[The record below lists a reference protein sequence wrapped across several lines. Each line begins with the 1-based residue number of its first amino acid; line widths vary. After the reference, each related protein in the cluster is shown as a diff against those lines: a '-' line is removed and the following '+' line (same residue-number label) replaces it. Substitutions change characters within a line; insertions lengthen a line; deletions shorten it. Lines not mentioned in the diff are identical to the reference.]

1 MTHIDYNNF
10 ILEKNRNF
18 NEQNSILIET
28 SSDDFRLGTHLVRK
42 SKENLYVIYYYME
55 NNIST
60 IYFQGFDIYIVYI
73 ELESI
78 VMNILSKYDLIGK
91 DYNIIDRPSFN
102 LNEKTLKYNL
112 EKIKEENIDKIADE
126 FITFYKQNALP
137 FFEKWKDLNVLYEY
151 IKDKTEEELWDI
163 LGQFAPMKKAVILKL
178 CNDSNYQEFM
188 DSYFQKQKEYFDE
201 DPEDIDNIRYYN
213 ASKELKQVLDNTK
226 PIYNGVRE
234 IGFRNR

>member
-1 MTHIDYNNF
+1 MNHIDYNNF

-91 DYNIIDRPSFN
+91 NYNIIDRPSFN

-112 EKIKEENIDKIADE
+112 EKIKKENIEKIANE
-126 FITFYKQNALP
+126 FITFYKQKALP

-213 ASKELKQVLDNTK
+213 ASKELKQVLDNTE
-226 PIYNGVRE
+226 PIYNV
-234 IGFRNR
+234 